1 MVRTPAGVIAAVVLV
16 MISRSLMSNKQLDLF
31 AVAKAYCGQSDLS
44 QESLYERLANSS
56 VVGVDDLSVLDQVG
70 KSGDKH
76 CLAKRKI
83 RWHQQTLKA
92 MGLLE
97 RVGRGQWR
105 LTAKAQDKL
114 LVAQESTVM
123 LAYATDLGIAIWGSC
138 ADVFGRSLGGQTI
151 TLCLTSPPYPLKN
164 PRAYGNPKPQEYVDF
179 ICNAIEPI
187 VRHLKEGGSIAL
199 NISNDIFMSRSPA
212 RSTYLERLVIALED
226 RLGLSLMDRLIWE
239 NPNKLPGPIAWA
251 SKTRYQL
258 NAGYEPILWFSNNPL
273 ACTSNNQ
280 RVLMPH
286 SEQHQKLI
294 DRGGEKRHAIA
305 GDGAYRLYPGSFGN
319 CTAGKIPRNVLKFS
333 GVCKNQRGYQQNA
346 KGLGLQAHG
355 ASYPLALATFLVKFL
370 SGDGDLVVDPFGG
383 SMTTAVA
390 AQRCGRRWIASEI
403 VYDYIRGA
411 ATRFK
416 GSAGFSLNPGFL
428 N

>member
-1 MVRTPAGVIAAVVLV
+1 MR
-16 MISRSLMSNKQLDLF
+16 KQLDLF
-31 AVAKAYCGQSDLS
+31 AVAHAYSDDSPLS
-44 QESLYERLANSS
+44 QAQLYQRLNAASAVDACELSSL
-56 VVGVDDLSVLDQVG
+56 DLVG
-70 KSGDKH
+70 KAGEKH
-76 CLAKRKI
+76 CIAKRKI

-105 LTAKAQDKL
+105 LSAKAQGEL
-114 LVAQESTVM
+114 MVAQDSTVM

-138 ADVFGRSLGGQTI
+138 ADVFGQSLGGQTI
-151 TLCLTSPPYPLKN
+151 TLCLTSPPYPLQN
-164 PRAYGNPKPQEYVDF
+164 PRAYGNPKPHEYVDF
-179 ICNAIEPI
+179 ICKAIEPI
-187 VRHLKEGGSIAL
+187 VVHLKDGGSIAL
-199 NISNDIFMSRSPA
+199 NVSNDIFMSKSPA
-212 RSTYLERLVIALED
+212 RSTYIERLVIALED

-258 NAGYEPILWFSNNPL
+258 NAGYEPILWFTNNPL

-294 DRGGEKRHAIA
+294 ARGGEDRHAIA
-305 GDGAYRLYPGSFGN
+305 GDGAYRLYPGSFGGH
-319 CTAGKIPRNVLKFS
+319 TAGKIPRNLLKFS
-333 GVCKNQRGYQQNA
+333 GVCKDQRAYQRRA
-346 KGLGLQAHG
+346 KELGLKAHG

-370 SGDGDLVVDPFGG
+370 SKEGDLVVDPFAG

-390 AQRCGRRWIASEI
+390 AQRTGRRWIATEI

-411 ATRFK
+411 ASRFR
-416 GSAGFSLNPGFL
+416 GAPGLQINPGFI

>member
-1 MVRTPAGVIAAVVLV
+1 
-16 MISRSLMSNKQLDLF
+16 MIDKLLMPNKQLDLF
-31 AVAKAYCGQSDLS
+31 AVARAYCGQSDLS
-44 QESLYERLANSS
+44 QKSLYERLTNSS
-56 VVGVDDLSVLDQVG
+56 VVDVDDLSAVNQVG
-70 KSGDKH
+70 KSGEKY

-97 RVGRGQWR
+97 RVGRGHWR
-105 LTAKAQDKL
+105 LSAKAQGELMVTQD
-114 LVAQESTVM
+114 STVM

-138 ADVFGRSLGGQTI
+138 TDVFGRSLGGQTI
-151 TLCLTSPPYPLKN
+151 TLCLTSPPYPLQN
-164 PRAYGNPKPQEYVDF
+164 PRAYGNPKPHEYVDF
-179 ICNAIEPI
+179 ICKAIEPI
-187 VRHLKEGGSIAL
+187 VVHLEDGGSIAL
-199 NISNDIFMSRSPA
+199 NVSNDIFMSKSPA

-258 NAGYEPILWFSNNPL
+258 NAGYEPILWFSNNPS

-294 DRGGEKRHAIA
+294 NKGGEKRHAIS

-319 CTAGKIPRNVLKFS
+319 CTAGKIPRNILKFS
-333 GVCKNQRGYQQNA
+333 GVCKDQRVYQHRT
-346 KGLGLQAHG
+346 KDLGLKAHG
-355 ASYPLALATFLVKFL
+355 ASYPLALASFLVKFL
-370 SGDGDLVVDPFGG
+370 SREGDLVVDPFAG

-390 AQRCGRRWIASEI
+390 AQRSGRRWIATEI
-403 VYDYIRGA
+403 IYDYIRGA
-411 ATRFK
+411 ACRFR
-416 GSAGFSLNPGFL
+416 GAPGLQINPGL
-428 N
+428 IN

>member
-1 MVRTPAGVIAAVVLV
+1 MQLNLFDVANAYINEDS
-16 MISRSLMSNKQLDLF
+16 ISQSQLYKRLSSEH
-31 AVAKAYCGQSDLS
+31 AIS
-44 QESLYERLANSS
+44 QEDLVRKESVGISKEKHSL
-56 VVGVDDLSVLDQVG
+56 G
-70 KSGDKH
+70 
-76 CLAKRKI
+76 KRKV

-105 LTAKAQDKL
+105 LSAKGRDKL
-114 LVAQESTVM
+114 LVAQESSVM

-151 TLCLTSPPYPLKN
+151 TLCLTSPPYPLQN
-164 PRAYGNPKPQEYVDF
+164 SRAYGNPKPYEYVDF
-179 ICNAIEPI
+179 ICKAIEPI
-187 VRHLKEGGSIAL
+187 VVHLKDGGSIAL
-199 NISNDIFMSRSPA
+199 NVSNDIFMSKSPA

-294 DRGGEKRHAIA
+294 SKGGEKRYVIS

-319 CTAGKIPRNVLKFS
+319 GTAGKIPRNILKFS
-333 GVCKNQRGYQQNA
+333 GVCKSQRDYQHNA
-346 KGLGLQAHG
+346 KTLCLQPHG

-370 SGDGDLVVDPFGG
+370 SGEGDLVVDPF
-383 SMTTAVA
+383 
-390 AQRCGRRWIASEI
+390 
-403 VYDYIRGA
+403 
-411 ATRFK
+411 
-416 GSAGFSLNPGFL
+416 AGQ
-428 N
+428 